1 MKMYNNIELIT
12 KDTHK
17 DAGVANVEGY
27 AHAKD
32 LTTSMITMSEF
43 YQSCKSYPVVFTK
56 NEEEGW
62 FAVAL
67 LGLEK
72 ENKFLNEE
80 GVWTEGCYIPA
91 YVRRYPFIYI
101 KNEDDLL
108 LGFDADHKIEKNDAG
123 ERHFFDEK
131 EETTPFVSNVLT
143 FMNQVQNSTKE
154 TKEFIETLVEMEIL
168 EESAISG
175 KNAEGKDIAVNG
187 FWILKEEKLDKL
199 TKKNKAKLCE
209 KNYMQPITAH
219 LISLSN
225 IQSLSK

>member
-12 KDTHK
+12 KDSHK
-17 DAGVANVEGY
+17 DAGVANVEGF
-27 AHAKD
+27 AHAKE
-32 LTTSMITMSEF
+32 LTSSMITMSEF
-43 YQSCKSYPVVFTK
+43 YQACKNYPIVFAN

-72 ENKFLNEE
+72 ENKFLDEK
-80 GVWTEGCYIPA
+80 GVWKEGCYIPA

-108 LGFDADHKIEKNDAG
+108 LGFDGDHKVNKEEAG
-123 ERHFFDEK
+123 DRHFYDDK
-131 EETTPFVSNVLT
+131 EETTPFVANVLT
-143 FMNQVQNSTKE
+143 FMNQVQNLTKV
-154 TKEFIETLVEMEIL
+154 TTEFIETLVEMDVL
-168 EESAISG
+168 EESAITG
-175 KNAEGKDIAVNG
+175 KNASGKEISVNG
-187 FWILKEEKLDKL
+187 FWILKEEKLEKL

>member
-12 KDTHK
+12 NDSHK
-17 DAGVANVEGY
+17 DAGVANVEGF
-27 AHAKD
+27 AHAKE
-32 LTTSMITMSEF
+32 LSTSMITMSEF
-43 YQSCKSYPVVFTK
+43 YQACKNYPIVFAN

-72 ENKFLNEE
+72 ENKFLDEK
-80 GVWTEGCYIPA
+80 GVWKEGCYIPA

-108 LGFDADHKIEKNDAG
+108 LGFDADHKVNKEEAG
-123 ERHFFDEK
+123 DRHFYDDK
-131 EETTPFVSNVLT
+131 EETTPFVANVLT
-143 FMNQVQNSTKE
+143 FMNQVQNLSKVT
-154 TKEFIETLVEMEIL
+154 TEFIETLVEMEVL
-168 EESAISG
+168 EESAITG
-175 KNAEGKDIAVNG
+175 KNSEGKDISVNG
-187 FWILKEEKLDKL
+187 FWILKEEKLEKL

>member
-12 KDTHK
+12 KDSHK
-17 DAGVANVEGY
+17 DAGVANVEGFS
-27 AHAKD
+27 HAKE
-32 LTTSMITMSEF
+32 LNTSMITMSEF
-43 YQSCKSYPVVFTK
+43 YQSCKNYPIVFAN

-72 ENKFLNEE
+72 ENKFVSEE
-80 GVWTEGCYIPA
+80 GVWKEGCYIPA

-108 LGFDADHKIEKNDAG
+108 LGFDADHKVSKEEAG

-131 EETTPFVSNVLT
+131 EETTPFVANVLT
-143 FMNQVQNSTKE
+143 FMNQVQNLTKA
-154 TKEFIETLVEMEIL
+154 TSEFIETLVEMDVL
-168 EESAISG
+168 EESAITG
-175 KNAEGKDIAVNG
+175 KNAEGKEISVNG
-187 FWILKEEKLDKL
+187 FWVLKEEKLEKL

-209 KNYMQPITAH
+209 KNYMQAITAH

-225 IQSLSK
+225 IQGLSK

>member
-12 KDTHK
+12 KDSHK

-27 AHAKD
+27 THAKE

-43 YQSCKSYPVVFTK
+43 YQSCKNYPIVFTK
-56 NEEEGW
+56 NDEEGW
-62 FAVAL
+62 FSVAL

-72 ENKFLNEE
+72 ENKFLDETGAWKE
-80 GVWTEGCYIPA
+80 DCYIPA
-91 YVRRYPFIYI
+91 YIRRYPFIYI

-108 LGFDADHKIEKNDAG
+108 LGFDSDHKIKKDEAG

-131 EETTPFVSNVLT
+131 EETTPFVTNVLT

-154 TKEFIETLVEMEIL
+154 TKAFIETLVEMELL
-168 EESAISG
+168 EESAITG
-175 KNAEGKDIAVNG
+175 KNADGKEISVNG
-187 FWILKEEKLDKL
+187 FWILKEEKMAKL
-199 TKKNKAKLCE
+199 TKKKKAELCE
-209 KNYMQPITAH
+209 KNYMQAITAH

>member
-12 KDTHK
+12 KDSHK
-17 DAGVANVEGY
+17 DAGVANVEGF
-27 AHAKD
+27 AHAKE
-32 LTTSMITMSEF
+32 LTSSMITMSEF
-43 YQSCKSYPVVFTK
+43 YQACKNYPIVFAN

-72 ENKFLNEE
+72 ENKFLDEK
-80 GVWTEGCYIPA
+80 GVWKEGCYIPA

-108 LGFDADHKIEKNDAG
+108 LGFDGDHKVNKEKAG
-123 ERHFFDEK
+123 DRHFYDDK
-131 EETTPFVSNVLT
+131 EETTPFVANVLT
-143 FMNQVQNSTKE
+143 FMNQVQNLTKV
-154 TKEFIETLVEMEIL
+154 TTEFIETLVEMDVL
-168 EESAISG
+168 EESAITG
-175 KNAEGKDIAVNG
+175 KNASGKEISVNG
-187 FWILKEEKLDKL
+187 FWILKEEKLEKL

>member
-12 KDTHK
+12 KDNHK

-27 AHAKD
+27 ARAKE
-32 LTTSMITMSEF
+32 LTSSMITMSEF
-43 YQSCKSYPVVFTK
+43 YQSCKNYPIVFTK

-62 FAVAL
+62 FSVAL

-72 ENKFLNEE
+72 ENKFLDKK
-80 GVWTEGCYIPA
+80 GVWKEGCYIPA
-91 YVRRYPFIYI
+91 YIRRYPFIYI

-108 LGFDADHKIEKNDAG
+108 LGFDADHKVKKEQAG

-131 EETTPFVSNVLT
+131 EETTPFVTNVLT
-143 FMNQVQNSTKE
+143 FMNQVQNSTKA
-154 TKEFIETLVEMEIL
+154 TKEFIETLVEMEVL

-175 KNAEGKDIAVNG
+175 KNAEGKEISLNG

-209 KNYMQPITAH
+209 KNYMQAITAH

-225 IQSLSK
+225 IQGLSK

>member
-1 MKMYNNIELIT
+1 MKMYNNIELIR
-12 KDTHK
+12 KDDHQ
-17 DAGVANVEGY
+17 DSGVANIEGY
-27 AHAKD
+27 AHAKE
-32 LTTSMITMSEF
+32 LTTSMITMGEF
-43 YQSCKSYPVVFTK
+43 YQSCKNYPIVFAK

-72 ENKFLNEE
+72 ENKFLNED
-80 GVWTEGCYIPA
+80 GTWREGCYIPS
-91 YVRRYPFIYI
+91 YIRRYPFIYI

-108 LGFDADHKIEKNDAG
+108 LGFDATHKIKKDDAG
-123 ERHFFDEK
+123 DRYFFDEK
-131 EETTPFVSNVLT
+131 GETTEFVSNVLT

-154 TKEFIETLVEMEIL
+154 TKEFIEILAEMDVL
-168 EESAISG
+168 EESTITG
-175 KNAEGKDIAVNG
+175 KNSKGKDVAVNG

-225 IQSLSK
+225 IPSLG

>member
-12 KDTHK
+12 KDSHK
-17 DAGVANVEGY
+17 DAGVANVEGF
-27 AHAKD
+27 AHAKE
-32 LTTSMITMSEF
+32 LTSSMITMSEF
-43 YQSCKSYPVVFTK
+43 YQACKNYPIVFAN

-72 ENKFLNEE
+72 ENKFLDEK
-80 GVWTEGCYIPA
+80 GVWKEGCYIPA

-108 LGFDADHKIEKNDAG
+108 LGFDGDHKVKKEEAG
-123 ERHFFDEK
+123 DRHFYDDK
-131 EETTPFVSNVLT
+131 EETTPFVANVLT
-143 FMNQVQNSTKE
+143 FMNQVQNLTKV
-154 TKEFIETLVEMEIL
+154 TTEFIETLVEMEVL
-168 EESAISG
+168 EESAITG
-175 KNAEGKDIAVNG
+175 KNASGKEISVNG
-187 FWILKEEKLDKL
+187 FWILKEEKLEKL

-225 IQSLSK
+225 IQALSK